1 MKKIKGFTLIELLV
15 VIAIIGILA
24 SMLLPVLAKAKNKA
38 NRLKCSNNL
47 RSVHQAYTS
56 FGTDNNGA
64 TSHLDSQFAPT
75 WNNGRLGRIRARA
88 AGWWDWNS
96 MHDGNRWMAGY
107 SIRQALVSYS
117 TLASPADTKVIARQ
131 NRYTHPDESAG
142 GSGRVRIKDFDQW
155 GVNLG
160 GPKRG
165 NAGQRNDYYGHMPRE
180 LQSYAIHLQGDLEVQ
195 DSILAST
202 RNIAGTTKADCDDYY
217 LKYGNFGGNKAKG
230 ERWMYPHYPMIYSWS
245 VYRAQLPSDL
255 TKISFYGPS
264 DLADANYSM
273 NGIPKNEAN
282 WVTGG
287 GAAVQGS
294 DAEFNDQLKMCDK
307 TFTQGSAVTKRPNL
321 TILRPYQTVGQ

>member
-1 MKKIKGFTLIELLV
+1 V

-75 WNNGRLGRIRARA
+75 WSNGRLGRIRARA
-88 AGWWDWNS
+88 AGWWDWNTMS
-96 MHDGNRWMAGY
+96 DGNRWMAGY

-131 NRYTHPDESAG
+131 NRYTQTDESAG
-142 GSGRVRIKDFDQW
+142 GSGKVRIKDFDQW
-155 GVNLG
+155 GVNIG
-160 GPKRG
+160 GPKRTK
-165 NAGQRNDYYGHMPRE
+165 ADQRFDYYCHVPRD
-180 LQSYAIHLQGDLEVQ
+180 LQSYAVWQQGDLEVQ

-202 RNIAGTTKADCDDYY
+202 RNIVGGAAADQVAYY
-217 LKYGNFGGNKAKG
+217 AANGNYKDGK
-230 ERWMYPHYPMIYSWS
+230 RWMFPHYPFPYNWTT
-245 VYRAQLPSDL
+245 YRMQAPSPVGGEHGVQ
-255 TKISFYGPS
+255 FYGPTP
-264 DLADANYSM
+264 DNNAQQHSM
-273 NGIPKNEAN
+273 NGIAKNEAN

-307 TFTQGSAVTKRPNL
+307 TFQQGSSVTKAPNL
-321 TILRPYQTVGQ
+321 TVMRPYQTLGQ